1 MSVNR
6 HNRIV
11 LTGLLVLPLFIFGCA
26 STPQPEVAK
35 PLKGPGDIPIPSG
48 FQEIE
53 EESVR
58 ISFGGFE
65 AGQGVYEGE
74 RESSWIVE
82 FYRGV
87 LPSEGWTLVASFIS
101 RDAILVFT
109 KDQQACVITVSGTP
123 PSTRLEVRVG
133 QAEPIA
139 GGFPPSTHPPS
150 HPAPIPSR

>member
-1 MSVNR
+1 MSVSR
-6 HNRIV
+6 YNRIV
-11 LTGLLVLPLFIFGCA
+11 QIGLIVLLFLLFGCA
-26 STPQPEVAK
+26 STPEPEVAK

-53 EESVR
+53 EESIR
-58 ISFGGFE
+58 ISFTGFQ
-65 AGQGVYEGE
+65 AGQGVYEGT
-74 RESSWIVE
+74 RESSWVVE

-87 LPSEGWTLVASFIS
+87 LPSEGWTLVASVIS
-101 RDAILVFT
+101 KDAVLVFT

-139 GGFPPSTHPPS
+139 GGSPRSAHPPS
-150 HPAPIPSR
+150 QPPRIPSH